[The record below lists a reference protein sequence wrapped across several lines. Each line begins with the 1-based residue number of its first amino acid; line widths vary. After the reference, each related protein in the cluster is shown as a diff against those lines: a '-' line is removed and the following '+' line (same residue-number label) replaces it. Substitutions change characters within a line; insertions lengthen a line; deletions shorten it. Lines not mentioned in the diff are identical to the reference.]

1 VFLSKD
7 VHYKVNYPGTTH
19 ENGFRPGTVD
29 VPSALAFAY
38 AGQKVTDDLE
48 IEQISAKNLRQLLKQ
63 RLESYK
69 NQIIIHSHPTNQVDQ
84 IIGLSLQGLQGQ
96 YVMLECNR
104 YDIAISTG
112 SACQIGQTLPS
123 RMMLAMGKTR
133 SEEHT
138 SELQSRFDLVCRL

>member
-1 VFLSKD
+1 
-7 VHYKVNYPGTTH
+7 
-19 ENGFRPGTVD
+19 
-29 VPSALAFAY
+29 
-38 AGQKVTDDLE
+38 KVTDDLE
-48 IEQISAKNLRQLLKQ
+48 KEQISAKKLRQLLKQ

-69 NQIIIHSHPTNQVDQ
+69 NQIIIHGHPTNQVDQ

-123 RMMLAMGKTR
+123 RMMLDMRKKDIEAKELIRVSKLRDTTEREINHFADVLSKTSDKR
-133 SEEHT
+133 Y
-138 SELQSRFDLVCRL
+138 Q

>member
-1 VFLSKD
+1 
-7 VHYKVNYPGTTH
+7 
-19 ENGFRPGTVD
+19 PGTVD

-38 AGQKVTDDLE
+38 AGQIAMDNLE
-48 IEQISAKNLRQLLKQ
+48 KEQISAKNLRQLLKQ

-69 NQIIIHSHPTNQVDQ
+69 DRITIHSHPTNQADQ

-112 SACQIGQTLPS
+112 RGCQIVQPLPS
-123 RMMLAMGKTR
+123 RMMLAIGRTDIGSIVLIR
-133 SEEHT
+133 ISIGRHT
-138 SELQSRFDLVCRL
+138 TAREINHLAYVLITMSDQRYK